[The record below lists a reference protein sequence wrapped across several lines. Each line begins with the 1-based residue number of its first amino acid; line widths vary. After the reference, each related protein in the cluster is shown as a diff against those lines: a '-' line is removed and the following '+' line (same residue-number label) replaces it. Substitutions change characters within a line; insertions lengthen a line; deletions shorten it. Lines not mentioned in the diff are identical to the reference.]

1 MRFTMKSRLIS
12 LIIICT
18 CFVAASAIAAEKTF
32 QLSPEDKDKL
42 TATAQ
47 NLALCSGVYDMVSE
61 IHKMTNS
68 PALSLNTHEVA
79 NGAEIAAA
87 FLLASTHIIPD
98 WQNALKYAA
107 SGRSLEKARQE
118 ALFAA
123 EPRSFSEKI
132 SNNDDGG
139 LSIEKCAL
147 LSEIQTE
154 LVNKAKSGCLLTTST
169 LVSAS
174 TCNTFSGYR
183 PKAAT
188 KNQTFGKS
196 SLRPPRTKA
205 HNRPNR
211 RTPSA
216 RSNT

>member
-1 MRFTMKSRLIS
+1 MKSRLIS

-98 WQNALKYAA
+98 WQNALKYAENA
-107 SGRSLEKARQE
+107 RSSEKTRQTALLEVAKATEEINNALGNLTEALEKCNRYNE
-118 ALFAA
+118 L
-123 EPRSFSEKI
+123 R
-132 SNNDDGG
+132 
-139 LSIEKCAL
+139 
-147 LSEIQTE
+147 TE
-154 LVNKAKSGCLLTTST
+154 LVQQAKLWIY
-169 LVSAS
+169 AQ
-174 TCNTFSGYR
+174 
-183 PKAAT
+183 PKRA
-188 KNQTFGKS
+188 
-196 SLRPPRTKA
+196 L
-205 HNRPNR
+205 
-211 RTPSA
+211 
-216 RSNT
+216 